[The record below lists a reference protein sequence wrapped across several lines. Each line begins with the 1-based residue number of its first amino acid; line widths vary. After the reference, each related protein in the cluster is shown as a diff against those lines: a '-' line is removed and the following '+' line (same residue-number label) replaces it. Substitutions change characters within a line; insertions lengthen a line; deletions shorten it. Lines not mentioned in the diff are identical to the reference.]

1 MFLDTSDDSNQLNK
15 VNLKKQQPDAVMTN
29 QDKSTLE
36 IEYGSNSILFH
47 QTIDQPNNQSKIDN
61 NQIIQNE
68 KQSNKKQEKDL
79 KEMNEQQ
86 K

>member
-47 QTIDQPNNQSKIDN
+47 QNIDQPNNQSKIDN
-61 NQIIQNE
+61 NQITQNE